1 MPPSCDT
8 VPEADAADTKMAD
21 PKIIDLIK
29 AREGEGQGPFTSLE
43 FFPPRTDEGVKV
55 SLHCG
60 AICLFLLVLKV
71 LSLEGIY
78 FGNAFEKNV
87 EYLTFFLSSLCI
99 ALAFMLSLALLHL
112 LNCACVNIYF
122 LCCNAMQ

>member
-55 SLHCG
+55 SLY
-60 AICLFLLVLKV
+60 AVRLLVLAQAQGFV
-71 LSLEGIY
+71 IG
-78 FGNAFEKNV
+78 GN
-87 EYLTFFLSSLCI
+87 
-99 ALAFMLSLALLHL
+99 LLL
-112 LNCACVNIYF
+112 QCLREIC
-122 LCCNAMQ
+122 

>member
-1 MPPSCDT
+1 MYSTVACWLRTCYKDNGEMTCLTSTCTLSSPQANGRSLYCLLLSKKRITMPPSCDT

-55 SLHCG
+55 SLCWS
-60 AICLFLLVLKV
+60 C
-71 LSLEGIY
+71 
-78 FGNAFEKNV
+78 
-87 EYLTFFLSSLCI
+87 
-99 ALAFMLSLALLHL
+99 
-112 LNCACVNIYF
+112 
-122 LCCNAMQ
+122 

>member
-55 SLHCG
+55 SLCW
-60 AICLFLLVLKV
+60 FLLMPEGYFYWL
-71 LSLEGIY
+71 LSPMYCKI
-78 FGNAFEKNV
+78 FNI
-87 EYLTFFLSSLCI
+87 SSLSFFFAACI
-99 ALAFMLSLALLHL
+99 FHAAPRVSSMLHR
-112 LNCACVNIYF
+112 
-122 LCCNAMQ
+122 